1 MEIHIVGHDLPGR
14 DFSCDGS
21 ERDNV
26 HVAVQV
32 GKEPNGLVAGD
43 APDASWTIEVRP
55 VETPDGLDLRGPAV
69 HGRRGERFLYLTW
82 GQVSSDGGF
91 EMFRRAKLM
100 IGDIDAGLLRDAAA
114 AGGTRAHGHRRPQ
127 RRARTSA
134 VRTSQGAGRRLA
146 AHRALT
152 LGTPHRAGHYSPR
165 SAEGVSCGSGSSGP
179 SRR

>member
-32 GKEPNGLVAGD
+32 GREPFEPVRGD
-43 APDASWTIEVRP
+43 AHDAAWTVDLRVVP
-55 VETPDGLDLRGPAV
+55 TDDGLDLRGAGV

-82 GQVSSDGGF
+82 GQVTPTGGF

-100 IGDIDAGLLRDAAA
+100 AADIDADLLRRGAAPGASGLTARVQLRDAKGHPRCARV
-114 AGGTRAHGHRRPQ
+114 RAP
-127 RRARTSA
+127 A
-134 VRTSQGAGRRLA
+134 VEWHMT
-146 AHRALT
+146 
-152 LGTPHRAGHYSPR
+152 
-165 SAEGVSCGSGSSGP
+165 
-179 SRR
+179 